1 MARKSRKNLQT
12 ENIQPQSEILYPTA
26 VYARL
31 SMEDNGIQGDSI
43 ENQIEVIEQYISKCQ
58 DLNVVRIFVDNGET
72 GTDFERPAFLDMM
85 EEVKKGA
92 INCIVVK
99 DLSRFGRNYLETG
112 NYLEKIF
119 PYLGIR
125 FISVNDHF
133 DSLHGR
139 ESDTLLVP
147 LKAVLHDTYAKDI
160 SRKVSSAIDIKK
172 KSGKFMGK
180 MPPYGYVRD
189 EQDRHKL
196 CVHTERAE
204 IIRMI
209 FRWRMEGMGS
219 VSIAHRLN
227 DMAVPTQLQI
237 RYMEGHHDGKE
248 HALWRGSAV
257 ADILKNPCYIG
268 CMVERKGS
276 CLLCKGREDKVIPES
291 EWNLIEDTHEPIID
305 RETFEKVQGLVLE
318 SRRKRKQQVADR
330 SYRQRTENILS
341 GMVRCG
347 ICGSGVHRNGG
358 YFRRDGSLV
367 HYSFCCS
374 GKYIKTKGC
383 SSRAIKETEL
393 HYSVFLA
400 CKKQLE
406 LLIDRK
412 ERIRDALETAK
423 SSPCLI
429 SLKEEIRILED
440 KQQKLRRK
448 RNGLY
453 TDFKDSLL
461 TEREYTVT
469 RDKYRTD
476 GEQLSSRLQAAY
488 EKIQENSRMPMAETE
503 RLRDCIPFQDAK
515 ELTKEMCAVM
525 VKKVVLN
532 ENSVSIHFAF
542 TDEYEKAFAFLD
554 GCGKKCGDTT

>member
-1 MARKSRKNLQT
+1 MARKSRKDLHK
-12 ENIQPQSEILYPTA
+12 ENIQPQSEILYYTA
-26 VYARL
+26 IYARL
-31 SMEDNGIQGDSI
+31 SIEDNGIQGDSI
-43 ENQIEVIEQYISKCQ
+43 ENQIEMIEKYISKCQ
-58 DLNVVRIFVDNGET
+58 DLKVIHTFVDNGET
-72 GTDFERPAFLDMM
+72 GTNFERPAFSDMM

-133 DSLHGR
+133 DSLHDR
-139 ESDTLLVP
+139 KSDTLLVP
-147 LKAVLHDTYAKDI
+147 LKSILHDTYAKDI
-160 SRKVSSAIDIKK
+160 SRKVSSAIDTKK

-180 MPPYGYVRD
+180 IPPYGYVRD
-189 EQDRHKL
+189 EQDRYKL

-209 FRWRMEGMGS
+209 FKWRTEGMGS

-237 RYMEGHHDGKE
+237 RFAEGHHDGKE

-257 ADILKNPCYIG
+257 VDILKNPCYIG

-276 CLLCKGREDKVIPES
+276 NLLCKGWENKVIPES
-291 EWNLIEDTHEPIID
+291 EWNLIENTHEPIID
-305 RETFEKVQGLVLE
+305 KETFEKVQRLVSE
-318 SRRKRKQQVADR
+318 SRGKRKQQVADK

-341 GMVRCG
+341 GMVQCG
-347 ICGSGVHRNGG
+347 ICGSGVHRDSG
-358 YFRRDGSLV
+358 YFRKDGSLV
-367 HYSFCCS
+367 HYSFYCS
-374 GKYIKTKGC
+374 NKYIKTKGC
-383 SSRAIKETEL
+383 SSRTVDETEL
-393 HYSVFLA
+393 HNYIFQA

-406 LLIDRK
+406 LLADMKELIDDMVENKKNSRY
-412 ERIRDALETAK
+412 I
-423 SSPCLI
+423 S
-429 SLKEEIRILED
+429 SLKQEIRILED

-448 RNGLY
+448 RNDLY
-453 TDFKDSLL
+453 ADFKDGLL
-461 TEREYTVT
+461 TEREYTFR
-469 RDKYRTD
+469 RDKYMAD
-476 GEQLSSRLQAAY
+476 SEQLSIQLQAVNA
-488 EKIQENSRMPMAETE
+488 ELQENSQMSEVTTKWIS
-503 RLRDCIPFQDAK
+503 DFICFKDTK
-515 ELTKEMCAVM
+515 KLTKEMCSVM

-542 TDEYEKAFAFLD
+542 TDEYEKALAFLD
-554 GCGKKCGDTT
+554 GYGKKCGGAT

>member
-1 MARKSRKNLQT
+1 MARKSRKDLHK
-12 ENIQPQSEILYPTA
+12 ENIQPQSEILYYTA
-26 VYARL
+26 IYARL
-31 SMEDNGIQGDSI
+31 SIEDNGIQGDSI
-43 ENQIEVIEQYISKCQ
+43 ENQIEMIEKYISKCQ
-58 DLNVVRIFVDNGET
+58 DLKVIHTFVDNGET
-72 GTDFERPAFLDMM
+72 GTNFERPAFSDMM

-133 DSLHGR
+133 DSLHDR
-139 ESDTLLVP
+139 KSDTLLVP
-147 LKAVLHDTYAKDI
+147 LKSILHDTYAKDI

-180 MPPYGYVRD
+180 IPPYGYVRD
-189 EQDRHKL
+189 EQDRYKL

-209 FRWRMEGMGS
+209 FKWRTEGMGA

-237 RYMEGHHDGKE
+237 RFAEGHHDGKE

-257 ADILKNPCYIG
+257 VDILKNPCYIG

-276 CLLCKGREDKVIPES
+276 NLLCKGRENKVIPES
-291 EWNLIEDTHEPIID
+291 EWNLIENTHEPIID
-305 RETFEKVQGLVLE
+305 KETFEKVQKLVLE
-318 SRRKRKQQVADR
+318 SRRKRKQQVADK

-341 GMVRCG
+341 GMVQCG
-347 ICGSGVHRNGG
+347 ICGSGVHRDSG
-358 YFRRDGSLV
+358 YFRKDGSLV
-367 HYSFCCS
+367 HYSFYCS
-374 GKYIKTKGC
+374 NKYIKTKGC
-383 SSRAIKETEL
+383 SSRTVDETEL
-393 HYSVFLA
+393 HNYIFQA

-406 LLIDRK
+406 LLADMKELIDDMVENQKNSRY
-412 ERIRDALETAK
+412 I
-423 SSPCLI
+423 S
-429 SLKEEIRILED
+429 SLKQEIRILED

-448 RNGLY
+448 RNDLY
-453 TDFKDSLL
+453 ADFKDGFL
-461 TEREYTVT
+461 TEREYTFT
-469 RDKYRTD
+469 RDKYMAD
-476 GEQLSSRLQAAY
+476 SEQLSIQLQAVNA
-488 EKIQENSRMPMAETE
+488 KLQENSQMPEVTTKWISNFICFK
-503 RLRDCIPFQDAK
+503 DTK
-515 ELTKEMCAVM
+515 KLTKEMCSVM

-542 TDEYEKAFAFLD
+542 TDEYEKALAFLD
-554 GCGKKCGDTT
+554 GYGKKCGGAT

>member
-227 DMAVPTQLQI
+227 DMAVPTQFQI

-330 SYRQRTENILS
+330 SYRQRTENILR

-383 SSRAIKETEL
+383 SSRAINETEL
-393 HYSVFLA
+393 HRSVFLA

-429 SLKEEIRILED
+429 SLMEEIRVLED
-440 KQQKLRRK
+440 KRQKLRRK
-448 RNGLY
+448 RNDLY
-453 TDFKDSLL
+453 ADFKDGLL

-476 GEQLSSRLQAAY
+476 GEQLSSRLQAANA
-488 EKIQENSRMPMAETE
+488 KLQENSRMPMAETE
-503 RLRDCIPFQDAK
+503 RLRDFIPFQDAK

-532 ENSVSIHFAF
+532 ENSVSIYFAF

>member
-1 MARKSRKNLQT
+1 MARKSRKDLHK
-12 ENIQPQSEILYPTA
+12 ENIQPQSEILYYTA
-26 VYARL
+26 IYARL
-31 SMEDNGIQGDSI
+31 SIEDNGIQGDSI
-43 ENQIEVIEQYISKCQ
+43 ENQIEMIEKYISKCQ
-58 DLNVVRIFVDNGET
+58 DLKVIHTFVDNGET
-72 GTDFERPAFLDMM
+72 GTNFERPAFSDMM

-133 DSLHGR
+133 DSLHDR
-139 ESDTLLVP
+139 KSDTLLVP
-147 LKAVLHDTYAKDI
+147 LKSILHDTYAKDI

-180 MPPYGYVRD
+180 IPPYGYVRD
-189 EQDRHKL
+189 EQDRYKL

-209 FRWRMEGMGS
+209 FKWRTEGMGS

-227 DMAVPTQLQI
+227 DMTVPTQLQI
-237 RYMEGHHDGKE
+237 RFAEGHHDGKE

-257 ADILKNPCYIG
+257 MDILKNPCYIG

-276 CLLCKGREDKVIPES
+276 NLLCKGRENKVIPES
-291 EWNLIEDTHEPIID
+291 EWNLIENTHEPIID
-305 RETFEKVQGLVLE
+305 KETFEKVQRLVSE
-318 SRRKRKQQVADR
+318 SRGKRKQQVADK

-341 GMVRCG
+341 GMVQCG
-347 ICGSGVHRNGG
+347 ICGSGVHRDSG
-358 YFRRDGSLV
+358 YFRKDGSLV
-367 HYSFCCS
+367 HYSFYCS
-374 GKYIKTKGC
+374 NKYIKTKGC
-383 SSRAIKETEL
+383 SSRTVDETEL
-393 HYSVFLA
+393 HNYIFQA

-406 LLIDRK
+406 LLADMKELIDDMVENQKNSRY
-412 ERIRDALETAK
+412 I
-423 SSPCLI
+423 S
-429 SLKEEIRILED
+429 SLKQEIRILED

-448 RNGLY
+448 RNDLY
-453 TDFKDSLL
+453 ADFKDGLL
-461 TEREYTVT
+461 TEREYTFR
-469 RDKYRTD
+469 RDKYMAD
-476 GEQLSSRLQAAY
+476 SEQLSIQLQAVNA
-488 EKIQENSRMPMAETE
+488 ELQENSQMSEVTTKWI
-503 RLRDCIPFQDAK
+503 RDFICFKDTK
-515 ELTKEMCAVM
+515 KLTKEMCSVM

-542 TDEYEKAFAFLD
+542 TDEYEKALAFLD
-554 GCGKKCGDTT
+554 GYGKKCGGAT

>member
-1 MARKSRKNLQT
+1 
-12 ENIQPQSEILYPTA
+12 
-26 VYARL
+26 
-31 SMEDNGIQGDSI
+31 
-43 ENQIEVIEQYISKCQ
+43 
-58 DLNVVRIFVDNGET
+58 
-72 GTDFERPAFLDMM
+72 MM

-133 DSLHGR
+133 DSLHDR
-139 ESDTLLVP
+139 KSDTLLVP
-147 LKAVLHDTYAKDI
+147 LKSILHDTYAKDI

-180 MPPYGYVRD
+180 IPPYGYVRD
-189 EQDRHKL
+189 EQDRYKL

-209 FRWRMEGMGS
+209 FKWRTEGMGA

-227 DMAVPTQLQI
+227 DMTVPTQLQI
-237 RYMEGHHDGKE
+237 RFAEGHHDGKE

-257 ADILKNPCYIG
+257 MDILKNPCYIG

-276 CLLCKGREDKVIPES
+276 NLLCKGRENKVIPES
-291 EWNLIEDTHEPIID
+291 EWNLIENTHEPIID
-305 RETFEKVQGLVLE
+305 KETFEKVQRLVSE
-318 SRRKRKQQVADR
+318 SRGKRKQQVADK

-341 GMVRCG
+341 GMVQCG
-347 ICGSGVHRNGG
+347 ICGSGVHRDSG
-358 YFRRDGSLV
+358 YFRKDGSLV
-367 HYSFCCS
+367 HYSFYCS
-374 GKYIKTKGC
+374 NKYIKTKGC
-383 SSRAIKETEL
+383 SSRTVDETEL
-393 HYSVFLA
+393 HNYIFQA

-406 LLIDRK
+406 LLADMKELIDDMVENQKNSRY
-412 ERIRDALETAK
+412 I
-423 SSPCLI
+423 S
-429 SLKEEIRILED
+429 SLKQEIRILED

-448 RNGLY
+448 RNDLY
-453 TDFKDSLL
+453 ADFKDGLL
-461 TEREYTVT
+461 TEREYTFR
-469 RDKYRTD
+469 RDKYMAD
-476 GEQLSSRLQAAY
+476 SEQLSIQLQAVNA
-488 EKIQENSRMPMAETE
+488 ELQENSQMSEVTTKWIS
-503 RLRDCIPFQDAK
+503 DFICFKDTK
-515 ELTKEMCAVM
+515 KLTKEMCSVM

-542 TDEYEKAFAFLD
+542 TDEYEKALAFLD
-554 GCGKKCGDTT
+554 GYGKKCGGAT

>member
-1 MARKSRKNLQT
+1 MARKSRKDLHK
-12 ENIQPQSEILYPTA
+12 ENIQPQSEILYYTA
-26 VYARL
+26 IYARL
-31 SMEDNGIQGDSI
+31 SIEDNGIQGDSI
-43 ENQIEVIEQYISKCQ
+43 ENQIEMIEKYISKCQ
-58 DLNVVRIFVDNGET
+58 DLKVIHTFVDNGET
-72 GTDFERPAFLDMM
+72 GTNFERPAFSDMM

-133 DSLHGR
+133 DSLHDR
-139 ESDTLLVP
+139 KSDTLLVP
-147 LKAVLHDTYAKDI
+147 LKSILHDTYAKDI

-180 MPPYGYVRD
+180 IPPYGYVRD
-189 EQDRHKL
+189 EQDRYKL

-209 FRWRMEGMGS
+209 FKWRTEGMGS

-227 DMAVPTQLQI
+227 DMTVPTQLQI
-237 RYMEGHHDGKE
+237 RFAEGHHDGKE

-257 ADILKNPCYIG
+257 VDILKNPCYIG

-276 CLLCKGREDKVIPES
+276 NLLCKGRENKVIPES
-291 EWNLIEDTHEPIID
+291 EWNLIENTHEPIID
-305 RETFEKVQGLVLE
+305 KETFEKVQRLVSE
-318 SRRKRKQQVADR
+318 SRGKRKQQVADK

-341 GMVRCG
+341 GMVQCG
-347 ICGSGVHRNGG
+347 ICGSGVHRDSG
-358 YFRRDGSLV
+358 YFRKDGSLV
-367 HYSFCCS
+367 HYSFYCS
-374 GKYIKTKGC
+374 NKYIKTKGC
-383 SSRAIKETEL
+383 SSRTVDETEL
-393 HYSVFLA
+393 HNYIFQA

-406 LLIDRK
+406 LLADMKELIDDMVENQKNSRY
-412 ERIRDALETAK
+412 I
-423 SSPCLI
+423 S
-429 SLKEEIRILED
+429 SLKQEIRILED

-448 RNGLY
+448 RNDLY
-453 TDFKDSLL
+453 ADFKDGLL
-461 TEREYTVT
+461 TEREYTFR
-469 RDKYRTD
+469 RDKYIAD
-476 GEQLSSRLQAAY
+476 SEQLSIQLQAVNA
-488 EKIQENSRMPMAETE
+488 ELQENSQMSEVTTKWIS
-503 RLRDCIPFQDAK
+503 DFICFKDTK
-515 ELTKEMCAVM
+515 KLTKEMCSVM

-542 TDEYEKAFAFLD
+542 TDEYEKALAFLD
-554 GCGKKCGDTT
+554 GYGKKCGGAT

>member
-72 GTDFERPAFLDMM
+72 GTNFERPAFLDMM

-291 EWNLIEDTHEPIID
+291 EWNLIENTHEPIID
-305 RETFEKVQGLVLE
+305 RETFKKVQGLVLE
-318 SRRKRKQQVADR
+318 SRRKRKQQVADQ
-330 SYRQRTENILS
+330 SYRQRTENILR

-393 HYSVFLA
+393 HRSVFQA

-412 ERIRDALETAK
+412 ERIRDALETVK
-423 SSPCLI
+423 SSPSLI

-453 TDFKDSLL
+453 ADFKDGLL

-469 RDKYRTD
+469 RDKYRID
-476 GEQLSSRLQAAY
+476 GEQLSSRLQAANA
-488 EKIQENSRMPMAETE
+488 KLQENSRMPMVETE
-503 RLRDCIPFQDAK
+503 RLRDFIPFQAAK

-532 ENSVSIHFAF
+532 GNSVSIHFTF

-554 GCGKKCGDTT
+554 GYGKKCGDAT

>member
-1 MARKSRKNLQT
+1 MARKSRKDLHK
-12 ENIQPQSEILYPTA
+12 ENIQPQSEILYYTA
-26 VYARL
+26 IYARL
-31 SMEDNGIQGDSI
+31 SIEDNGIQGDSI
-43 ENQIEVIEQYISKCQ
+43 ENQIEMIEKYISKCQ
-58 DLNVVRIFVDNGET
+58 DLKVIHTFVDNGET
-72 GTDFERPAFLDMM
+72 GTNFERPAFSDMM

-133 DSLHGR
+133 DSLHDR
-139 ESDTLLVP
+139 KSDTLLVP
-147 LKAVLHDTYAKDI
+147 LKSILHDTYAKDI

-180 MPPYGYVRD
+180 IPPYGYVRD
-189 EQDRHKL
+189 EQDRYKL

-209 FRWRMEGMGS
+209 FKWRTEGMGS

-227 DMAVPTQLQI
+227 DMTVPTQLQI
-237 RYMEGHHDGKE
+237 RFAEGHHDGKE

-257 ADILKNPCYIG
+257 VDILKNPCYIG

-276 CLLCKGREDKVIPES
+276 NLLCKGRENKVIPES
-291 EWNLIEDTHEPIID
+291 EWNLIENTHEPIID
-305 RETFEKVQGLVLE
+305 KETFEKVQRLVSE
-318 SRRKRKQQVADR
+318 SRGKRKQQVADK

-341 GMVRCG
+341 GMVQCG
-347 ICGSGVHRNGG
+347 ICGSGVHRDSG
-358 YFRRDGSLV
+358 YFRKDGSLV
-367 HYSFCCS
+367 HYSFYCS
-374 GKYIKTKGC
+374 NKYIKTKGC
-383 SSRAIKETEL
+383 SSRTVDETEL
-393 HYSVFLA
+393 HNYIFQA

-406 LLIDRK
+406 LLADMKELIDDMVENQKNSRY
-412 ERIRDALETAK
+412 I
-423 SSPCLI
+423 S
-429 SLKEEIRILED
+429 SLKQEIRILED

-448 RNGLY
+448 RNDLY
-453 TDFKDSLL
+453 ADFKDGLL
-461 TEREYTVT
+461 TEREYTFT
-469 RDKYRTD
+469 RDKYMAD
-476 GEQLSSRLQAAY
+476 SEQLSIQLQAVNA
-488 EKIQENSRMPMAETE
+488 ELQENSQMSDVTTKWIS
-503 RLRDCIPFQDAK
+503 DFICFKDTK
-515 ELTKEMCAVM
+515 KLTKEMCSVM

-542 TDEYEKAFAFLD
+542 TDEYEKALAFLD
-554 GCGKKCGDTT
+554 GYEKKCGGAT

>member
-1 MARKSRKNLQT
+1 MARKSRKDLHK
-12 ENIQPQSEILYPTA
+12 ENIQPQSEILYYTA
-26 VYARL
+26 IYARL
-31 SMEDNGIQGDSI
+31 SIEDNGIQGDSI
-43 ENQIEVIEQYISKCQ
+43 ENQIEMIEKYISKCQ
-58 DLNVVRIFVDNGET
+58 DLKVIHTFVDNGET
-72 GTDFERPAFLDMM
+72 GTNFERPAFSDMM

-133 DSLHGR
+133 DSLHDR
-139 ESDTLLVP
+139 KSDTLLVP
-147 LKAVLHDTYAKDI
+147 LKSILHDTYAKDI

-180 MPPYGYVRD
+180 IPPYGYVRD
-189 EQDRHKL
+189 EQDRYKL

-209 FRWRMEGMGS
+209 FKWRTEGMGS

-227 DMAVPTQLQI
+227 DMTVPTQLQI
-237 RYMEGHHDGKE
+237 RFAEGHHDGKE

-257 ADILKNPCYIG
+257 MDILKNPCYIG

-276 CLLCKGREDKVIPES
+276 NLLCKGRENKVIPES
-291 EWNLIEDTHEPIID
+291 EWNLIENTHEPIID
-305 RETFEKVQGLVLE
+305 KETFEKVQRLVSE
-318 SRRKRKQQVADR
+318 SRGKRKQQVADK

-341 GMVRCG
+341 GMVQCG
-347 ICGSGVHRNGG
+347 ICGSGVHRDSG
-358 YFRRDGSLV
+358 YFRKDGSLV
-367 HYSFCCS
+367 HYSFYCS
-374 GKYIKTKGC
+374 NKYIKTKGC
-383 SSRAIKETEL
+383 SSRTVDETEL
-393 HYSVFLA
+393 HNYIFQA

-406 LLIDRK
+406 LLADMKELIDDMVENQKNSRY
-412 ERIRDALETAK
+412 I
-423 SSPCLI
+423 S
-429 SLKEEIRILED
+429 SLKQKIRILED

-448 RNGLY
+448 RNDLY
-453 TDFKDSLL
+453 ADFKDGLL
-461 TEREYTVT
+461 TEREYTFR
-469 RDKYRTD
+469 RDKYMAD
-476 GEQLSSRLQAAY
+476 SEQLSIQLQAVNA
-488 EKIQENSRMPMAETE
+488 ELQENSQMSEVTTKWIS
-503 RLRDCIPFQDAK
+503 DFICFKDTK
-515 ELTKEMCAVM
+515 KLTKEMCSVM

-542 TDEYEKAFAFLD
+542 TDEYEKALAFLD
-554 GCGKKCGDTT
+554 GYGKKCGGAT